1 MQRCLTCKER
11 VHVHIYLSIELLKN
25 INRNI
30 ICNWNFI
37 PLSQLYQNELRL
49 IISFIFHF
57 YIIFFNSCEMC
68 CIDVRV
74 CLVKKLNWKTRMEFI
89 LIISGYG
96 HSGIVDFP
104 READEAWKRL
114 WRGIWD
120 CQELLY
126 ALQAQLLVVASQRW
140 AITLRATDE
149 PSYCQFMNCI
159 RICIYD
165 VRWWRTPICA
175 VPFRLVIIY
184 EVALF
189 QLVNSFSGEIFLS
202 FRTARRDLNECSPP
216 LHVLVS
222 GHFW

>member
-1 MQRCLTCKER
+1 MKCVASMCGYVWWRNWIEKRGWNLFSSSADM
-11 VHVHIYLSIELLKN
+11 VIPELL
-25 INRNI
+25 
-30 ICNWNFI
+30 
-37 PLSQLYQNELRL
+37 
-49 IISFIFHF
+49 IFPGKPMRHERD
-57 YIIFFNSCEMC
+57 SEG
-68 CIDVRV
+68 V
-74 CLVKKLNWKTRMEFI
+74 
-89 LIISGYG
+89 
-96 HSGIVDFP
+96 
-104 READEAWKRL
+104 
-114 WRGIWD
+114 IWD

-140 AITLRATDE
+140 AIKLRATDE

>member
-114 WRGIWD
+114 WRG
-120 CQELLY
+120 Y
-126 ALQAQLLVVASQRW
+126 
-140 AITLRATDE
+140 LRL
-149 PSYCQFMNCI
+149 PG
-159 RICIYD
+159 
-165 VRWWRTPICA
+165 
-175 VPFRLVIIY
+175 
-184 EVALF
+184 VALRITGPASGCSLPTLSDYITGHRWT
-189 QLVNSFSGEIFLS
+189 LVLPVHELHPNMHLWCPMMTHSDMCSSISVSYNLWSRSLSASEFLFRRNLS
-202 FRTARRDLNECSPP
+202 FLPHCTKRPQRVQSSVARPR
-216 LHVLVS
+216 
-222 GHFW
+222 